1 MARNYKPGDPIL
13 LGLQA
18 NQVSWSEHYSNWIYG
33 RGGQLW
39 TRSYKILQENTLYN
53 KRKLAQSLEYN
64 NMR

>member
-33 RGGQLW
+33 RGGDNFGPDP
-39 TRSYKILQENTLYN
+39 TRSYKKILYIIKGNLH
-53 KRKLAQSLEYN
+53 KVWSIII
-64 NMR
+64 